1 MMRNESTAD
10 HSSMFN
16 TPPSWAAI
24 GLVTALLFGCA
35 ANETSPKAALPPVTP
50 IMMPPAMKADAD
62 PTLAG
67 RVWTWQ
73 SSELRGERIVPD
85 APERYTIEFQ
95 PDGRVQVRAD
105 CNRGGAGYTSR
116 ADRSVS
122 ITPVATTKMGCPA
135 GSKGTEFVRQL
146 ADVEGYD
153 FVDGNLVLRLK
164 SNAGTMR
171 FVAAK

>member
-1 MMRNESTAD
+1 MFDTL
-10 HSSMFN
+10 HSR
-16 TPPSWAAI
+16 AAI
-24 GLVTALLFGCA
+24 GLIMVLLSGCA

-50 IMMPPAMKADAD
+50 IMVPPAMKADAD

-105 CNRGGAGYTSR
+105 CNRGGAGYT
-116 ADRSVS
+116 AGTDRSVS

-135 GSKGTEFVRQL
+135 GSKGTEFVREL
-146 ADVEGYD
+146 ADVDGYD

-164 SNAGTMR
+164 SNAGAMR